1 MKTHF
6 LTIDSLLNTRNKHG
20 KQPSQNLKKNFE
32 LPVYDLLFLKI
43 GAYDVTLYSCNL
55 IQISGITELSS
66 QVK

>member
-6 LTIDSLLNTRNKHG
+6 LTVDFLLNTRNKHG

-32 LPVYDLLFLKI
+32 LQVYDLLFLKI